1 MKKRLGK
8 IKVITFMI
16 LMLALLY
23 CACWY
28 ECHYAKDC
36 VVVSVDNDVV
46 AVEDTQGHLWEFIG
60 DDYEVT
66 DVVRVT
72 FYTNHTDT
80 ELFDDEIVDVR

>member
-1 MKKRLGK
+1 MKKRLEK
-8 IKVITFMI
+8 VKVITFMI

-46 AVEDTQGHLWEFIG
+46 TVKDTQGHLWEFIG
-60 DDYEVT
+60 DDYKIT

>member
-1 MKKRLGK
+1 MKKRLEK
-8 IKVITFMI
+8 VKVITFMI
-16 LMLALLY
+16 FMLALLY

-46 AVEDTQGHLWEFIG
+46 SVEDTQGNLWEFIG
-60 DDYEVT
+60 DDYKVT